1 MPYAQSLLVLILK
14 THKELT
20 QITFCNFIFIFM
32 SFSFSISFWHLLSFH
47 LLALERT
54 WHVEQGL
61 YQFTGMEKRGR
72 HFYGVI

>member
-1 MPYAQSLLVLILK
+1 MPYAQSLLLLILK

-32 SFSFSISFWHLLSFH
+32 SFSFSISSFWHILSFH

-54 WHVEQGL
+54 WHVEQGYTNSL
-61 YQFTGMEKRGR
+61 EWKKGEHIFM
-72 HFYGVI
+72 V